1 MVVAE
6 DGSATVTVPIQS
18 VTVMGMTGNAE
29 QWKIY
34 KGDITTETT
43 DASATT
49 GEDGKVN
56 SITFTIPDKSQDG
69 VYVNM
74 YIDLMQTTQDAFLKL
89 DYANAQPVKAPV
101 DTAALEAHRT
111 GRCSG

>member
-1 MVVAE
+1 
-6 DGSATVTVPIQS
+6 
-18 VTVMGMTGNAE
+18 MTGNAE

-56 SITFTIPDKSQDG
+56 SITFTIPDKS
-69 VYVNM
+69 
-74 YIDLMQTTQDAFLKL
+74 
-89 DYANAQPVKAPV
+89 
-101 DTAALEAHRT
+101 
-111 GRCSG
+111 